1 MRNEEGEKGRFL
13 EKMKFFGEKMK
24 KVAEKFGGIK

>member
-1 MRNEEGEKGRFL
+1 MRKGEMRGFL

-24 KVAEKFGGIK
+24 KVAKKFGGIK